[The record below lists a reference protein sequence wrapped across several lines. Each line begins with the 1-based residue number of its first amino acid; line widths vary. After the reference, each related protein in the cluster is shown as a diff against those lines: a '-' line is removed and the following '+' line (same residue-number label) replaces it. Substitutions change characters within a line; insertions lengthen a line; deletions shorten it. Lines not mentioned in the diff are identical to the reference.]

1 MPRKILFLPLAPF
14 RRGIRLTAKKIFPAL
29 AAVLFIILL
38 ALYPRHSLKAA
49 QSGFQLWWN
58 IVLPALFPFLVGS
71 EVLMAS
77 GAIHYLSRPL
87 EPITRRLFR
96 LPGAAAFAIVAG
108 YTSGFPAGA
117 ILSLRLYQHGLCSR
131 EEAERLNAFTN
142 NASPL
147 FITGVV
153 AAGMLGL
160 PAAGL
165 LLALSHYGA
174 NLTIGFLWR
183 FCPSPPP
190 SRAAITGPSPPIT
203 VSGGTRLSE
212 AIRRALV
219 SLFNVG
225 GYITLFSV
233 LLGLLQA
240 TGILVLM
247 EKILAAFLEVGG
259 LPSEL
264 GRILAVGLWEIT
276 LGAKEAASSS
286 LSLPEKLAAISFIL
300 GWGGLSVQSQ
310 VGGIIREGRLRL
322 FPFVISRIGHCLLAF
337 LYTRL
342 LLPLFPL
349 PKPAAFLLPISS
361 LDFMTM
367 LVNCT
372 RLTFT
377 AFAVLTLFA
386 LTTQFLKKK
395 LCN

>member
-1 MPRKILFLPLAPF
+1 MPRKILLLPLAPF
-14 RRGIRLTAKKIFPAL
+14 RPRIRLTAKKILPAL
-29 AAVLFIILL
+29 ATVLFILLL
-38 ALYPRHSLKAA
+38 ALYPHHSLKAA

-71 EVLMAS
+71 EILMAS
-77 GAIHYLSRPL
+77 GAIRYLSRPL
-87 EPITRRLFR
+87 EPLTRRLFR

-131 EEAERLNAFTN
+131 EEAEKLNAFTN

-160 PAAGL
+160 PAAGP

-183 FCPSPPP
+183 FCPSPSPR
-190 SRAAITGPSPPIT
+190 RATIAGLSSPIT
-203 VSGGTRLSE
+203 ISGGTGLSE
-212 AIRRALV
+212 AVRRALV

-240 TGILVLM
+240 TGILVLL
-247 EKILAAFLEVGG
+247 EKILAAFLEIGG

-276 LGAKEAASSS
+276 LGAREAASSS
-286 LSLPEKLAAISFIL
+286 LPLPEKLAAISFIL

-310 VGGIIREGRLRL
+310 VGGIIREGGLRL

-349 PKPAAFLLPISS
+349 PKPAACLVPISS
-361 LDFMTM
+361 PDFMTM

-386 LTTQFLKKK
+386 VAMQLLKKAM
-395 LCN
+395 